1 MLNLKNRNHPKGFT
15 FTEVVIA
22 IAIFMILAGVGV
34 GAYFRY
40 YNFALVDMDVNGA
53 ITLVSRARFLAQKNP
68 TSSDYGI
75 HLDPATHT
83 LTQYRDAYVPGAPGN
98 VSFRLAVLGVT
109 EMALNPVPGVTDRIV
124 FERWTGKTVNWGT
137 FTIGNADYQYTFTI
151 NPQGVMN

>member
-1 MLNLKNRNHPKGFT
+1 MRNRGFT

-40 YNFALVDMDVNGA
+40 YNFALVDMDINGA
-53 ITLVSRARFLAQKNP
+53 ITLVSRARFLAQKNA
-68 TSSDYGI
+68 TSSDYGV

-83 LTQYRDAYVPGAPGN
+83 LTQFQDVYAPGAPGN
-98 VSFRLAVLGVT
+98 VSFRLGVLRIT
-109 EMALNPVPGVTDRIV
+109 DMSLNPVPGVTDRIV

-137 FTIGNADYQYTFTI
+137 FTIGNDNYTYTFNV
-151 NPQGVMN
+151 NPQGVVN

>member
-1 MLNLKNRNHPKGFT
+1 MRNVRGFT
-15 FTEVVIA
+15 FTEVIIS

-40 YNFALVDMDVNGA
+40 YNFALVDMDVNNA
-53 ITLVSRARFLAQKNP
+53 ISLIARARFLAQKNP

-83 LTQYRDAYVPGAPGN
+83 LTQFRNTYAPGAPEN
-98 VSFRLAVLGVT
+98 VDLRLGELRIT
-109 EMALNPVPGVTDRIV
+109 SMALNPVPGATDSIV

-137 FTIGNADYQYTFTI
+137 FTIGNNDYTYTFNV
-151 NPQGVMN
+151 NPQGVVN

>member
-1 MLNLKNRNHPKGFT
+1 MRIPSTHSKGFT

-40 YNFALVDMDVNGA
+40 YNFALVDMDINGA
-53 ITLVSRARFLAQKNP
+53 ITLVSRARFLAQKNA

-83 LTQYRDAYVPGAPGN
+83 LTQFQDAYTPGAPGN
-98 VSFRLAVLGVT
+98 VSFTLGVLRIT
-109 EMALNPVPGVTDRIV
+109 DLALSPVPGVTDQIV
-124 FERWTGKTVNWGT
+124 FERWTGKTVNAGT
-137 FTIGNADYQYTFTI
+137 FTIGNDDYTYTFNV
-151 NPQGVMN
+151 NPQGVVN